1 SYAPERPAEPFD
13 GKIEHRSF
21 ALCREI
27 AAESAGDIDETE
39 RRAADIGENRSGV
52 AVARFLEN
60 QIVAFESQRIAEK
73 LQRDAIVAAER
84 QAGEKGA
91 TIRADPERARGDDI
105 GRHSDDRGRGRNR
118 TAGGFYRHAAP
129 AVDRNRRR

>member
-27 AAESAGDIDETE
+27 AAESAGNIDETE
-39 RRAADIGENRSGV
+39 RCAADIGENRSGV
-52 AVARFLEN
+52 VVARFLEN

-73 LQRDAIVAAER
+73 LERDAIIAAER
-84 QAGEKGA
+84 QSGEQVA
-91 TIRADPERARGDDI
+91 TIRADLERARGNDI
-105 GRHSDDRGRGRNR
+105 GRHGDDRGRGRNR
-118 TAGGFYRHAAP
+118 AARGSYRHAAP